1 MSKIMIWVGQFESE
15 NDFEKYM
22 DQTDFRNWW
31 TDYDEDNKELSC
43 PFCKELGVTEY
54 DEDFLIMK
62 YAPEGMSELLNLIPA
77 DTAKI
82 REAMEAKG
90 VNDCNA
96 VVCYECCSGISPKKA
111 LSATSVKY
119 LGSFQFELNPEGAE
133 GSMAG
138 LRYLIWLG
146 TTDKSR
152 EEFMEYFNQD
162 EYMKQLEAYESG
174 QTKKRPNPELRCQFC
189 KDIDLKYYYPEFLTV
204 KILDHREDSFKLV
217 RDMIQNK
224 LISDRFIQIR
234 IDESNIKSANCIFC
248 YIPNGYKDK
257 KKDQKL
263 FIKKKSY
270 GDFGIPKK
278 HVDEL
283 PSYNGIKY
291 LAGFE
296 AG

>member
-15 NDFEKYM
+15 DDFEKYM

-31 TDYDEDNKELSC
+31 SEHDEDNKELSA

-111 LSATSVKY
+111 LNATSVKY

-133 GSMAG
+133 GSMANWEFF
-138 LRYLIWLG
+138 IWLG

-162 EYMKQLEAYESG
+162 EYMKQVEAYESG

-189 KDIDLKYYYPEFLTV
+189 KDIDIKYYYPEFLTV
-204 KILDHREDSFKLV
+204 KILDHCEDSFKLV
-217 RDMIQNK
+217 RDVIQSK
-224 LISDRFIQIR
+224 YIPDWAIQHHIDRSQ
-234 IDESNIKSANCIFC
+234 IKSANCVFC
-248 YIPNGYKDK
+248 YVPNGYNDK
-257 KKDQKL
+257 KKNQKIYIRRKDSS
-263 FIKKKSY
+263 FV
-270 GDFGIPKK
+270 PKK
-278 HVDEL
+278 YIDEL

-291 LAGFE
+291 LSGFHAG
-296 AG
+296 